1 MAYLCCSQKKDSHV
15 RNFFQASFHISLPTL
30 LFLEKCSA
38 NTHSSECCGLFWIK
52 KLQNFLFLFQFLWLM
67 AHSNGKKSIW
77 KFEFMISTYTLFF
90 AHLEFNMVH
99 CGLTAENTSEMCAN
113 GHAKNAS
120 PKILILYQCYT
131 IYLFEI
137 KSHII
142 NV

>member
-1 MAYLCCSQKKDSHV
+1 MVVHLHHLRPPSLAPMK
-15 RNFFQASFHISLPTL
+15 ISD
-30 LFLEKCSA
+30 K
-38 NTHSSECCGLFWIK
+38 N
-52 KLQNFLFLFQFLWLM
+52 
-67 AHSNGKKSIW
+67 
-77 KFEFMISTYTLFF
+77 TLFF

-120 PKILILYQCYT
+120 PKILIYQCYT
-131 IYLFEI
+131 IYFFEI

>member
-1 MAYLCCSQKKDSHV
+1 MLLTKKRQPRPELFSSLISY
-15 RNFFQASFHISLPTL
+15 FSLPTL

-120 PKILILYQCYT
+120 PKILIYQCYT